1 MEELRED
8 LYKAIDKYGLDYEK
22 LSEIDSKLHAEIIKC
37 QKGI

>member
-22 LSEIDSKLHAEIIKC
+22 LYEIDKKLHSEIIKSM
-37 QKGI
+37 KR